1 MDPLEAIDV
10 AQATKLVDEDGH
22 EVALE
27 LAPALQPAEIEHL
40 ADEVGVPLSRELRTL
55 LERTA
60 GIDGE
65 SVAVQPYR
73 LRGAPARY
81 TREAERLPEIVL
93 DLRAVAPS
101 QVEQQILLDLVQ
113 RIGVGRDE
121 RLDVDLL
128 DRRAPLDLHPVGDLD
143 RGDLLSSRRQ

>member
-60 GIDGE
+60 GIDGGPLQTIDFTGRSLSIGAPE
-65 SVAVQPYR
+65 IPHGTSHRGRR
-73 LRGAPARY
+73 LR
-81 TREAERLPEIVL
+81 
-93 DLRAVAPS
+93 
-101 QVEQQILLDLVQ
+101 QLLDA
-113 RIGVGRDE
+113 RPD
-121 RLDVDLL
+121 
-128 DRRAPLDLHPVGDLD
+128 A
-143 RGDLLSSRRQ
+143 